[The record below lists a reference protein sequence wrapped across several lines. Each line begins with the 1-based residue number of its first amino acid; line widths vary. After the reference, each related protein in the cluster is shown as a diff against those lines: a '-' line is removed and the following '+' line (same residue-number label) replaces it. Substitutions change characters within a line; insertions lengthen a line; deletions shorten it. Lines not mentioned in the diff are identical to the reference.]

1 MESLIIAGTEDSPSV
16 KFDVNSGQFVIS
28 GKSRPENTVKFYTP
42 IVDWINKFYETKPIQ
57 KGQIADNP
65 PIVFVFKLE
74 YFNSI
79 SAKYILDIM
88 FSIKDFISEG
98 NKIGIEWHSAK
109 LDDDMLETGK
119 EFSNMANLKFD
130 FIQH

>member
-28 GKSRPENTVKFYTP
+28 GKSRPENTVKFFSP
-42 IVDWINKFYETKPIQ
+42 IIEWITEFYATEP
-57 KGQIADNP
+57 GQIADNP
-65 PIVFVFKLE
+65 PVVFVFKLE

-79 SAKYILDIM
+79 SAKYILDIL
-88 FSIKDFISEG
+88 FSLKDFISEG
-98 NKIGIEWHSAK
+98 NRIGIEWHSAK